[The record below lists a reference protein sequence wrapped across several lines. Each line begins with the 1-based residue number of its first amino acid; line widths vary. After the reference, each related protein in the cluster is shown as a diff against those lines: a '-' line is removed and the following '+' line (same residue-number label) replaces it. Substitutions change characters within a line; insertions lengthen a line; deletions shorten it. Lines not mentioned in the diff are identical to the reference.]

1 MLVSGV
7 MKKKYRVRGNF
18 SKILAHRFSRE
29 GGLTIFAVKG
39 RGRIG
44 VAVSKSVKG
53 AVNRNRIK
61 RQLRVYA
68 QKNVLGKTKMDVILV
83 AGDIKFSR
91 KPIQFPE

>member
-1 MLVSGV
+1 MYKANE
-7 MKKKYRVRGNF
+7 MKKRDRVKGNF
-18 SKILAHRFSRE
+18 DRILKVRVSRE
-29 GGLTIFAVKG
+29 GGLTIFAAKG

-68 QKNVLGKTKMDVILV
+68 DKNILGKYPDKDVILV
-83 AGDIKFSR
+83 AGAPKFSKKAVR
-91 KPIQFPE
+91 I